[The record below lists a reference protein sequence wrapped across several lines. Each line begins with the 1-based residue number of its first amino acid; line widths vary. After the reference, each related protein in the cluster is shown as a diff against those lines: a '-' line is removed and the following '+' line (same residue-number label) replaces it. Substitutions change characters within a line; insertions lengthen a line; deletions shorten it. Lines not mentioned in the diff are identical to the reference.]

1 MKYVTGTYFTLEA
14 FSFSAINLLE
24 VAGTELSEVDFPG
37 ETLLGE
43 DKSLREPLA
52 SEWGL
57 PESLSLLS
65 TEVGI

>member
-14 FSFSAINLLE
+14 FSFSEINLLE

-52 SEWGL
+52 SE
-57 PESLSLLS
+57 
-65 TEVGI
+65 

>member
-1 MKYVTGTYFTLEA
+1 MKYVTGTHFTLEA
-14 FSFSAINLLE
+14 FSFSVIDLLE

-37 ETLLGE
+37 ETLLGD

-57 PESLSLLS
+57 PESLSLLVH
-65 TEVGI
+65 TEV